1 MKKLLL
7 SSLLVFPILTTSC
20 IYKPNNSNNSSKIIT
35 NKQEKFYDN
44 KNINNLLDLYLKG
57 KQQKQIYALKQ
68 ENISDAK
75 INDLKFVLTFYTV
88 FNNNR
93 SIESVTTHYQQV
105 ALKAKKTLKNT
116 LSNDWYWLLKHINQF
131 DFNFNPYD
139 DSYKHFKL
147 EQNLID
153 YVYKTHNNLLTKI
166 NDKYPDQVIVFNIND
181 IKDLDS
187 LKNKQAI
194 YLVYDKSKVLKILKY
209 KKDNKIHFQVF
220 TDLLWFKDPNNLKEQ
235 LEQIEK
241 KIYEKRLSKFNE
253 ALKEYIEEE
262 RDESNDD
269 ENSEISEK
277 LDTIWNEFIEKSE
290 EVVSSK
296 YTNLWRQLQRDLYIP
311 NNTFI
316 RNFTNKNDSIQ
327 KWKEQQLKNIGNFL
341 EKNSNAIMDGQD
353 IKKELE
359 KIIDTVV
366 KKLNSENLDKIKKT
380 DGTDESQLKE
390 KFLESYVPKNDDSSF
405 YELHSKRQYNDLFVE
420 ALDEFNN
427 IKRGQENKENNLD
440 LKVIRYSMR
449 NIYEKK

>member
-44 KNINNLLDLYLKG
+44 KNINNLLDLYLKD

-116 LSNDWYWLLKHINQF
+116 LTNDWYWLLKHINQF

-181 IKDLDS
+181 IKDLDN

-220 TDLLWFKDPNNLKEQ
+220 TDLLWFKEPNNLKEQ

-241 KIYEKRLSKFNE
+241 KIYEKRLGKFEE
-253 ALKEYIEEE
+253 ALKEYIEDKKE
-262 RDESNDD
+262 ESNDD
-269 ENSEISEK
+269 ENGEISEK
-277 LDTIWNEFIEKSE
+277 LDTIWDEFIESFQE
-290 EVVSSK
+290 MLSDK
-296 YTNLWRQLQRDLYIP
+296 YWSLWRTFQRTLNAT

-316 RNFTNKNDSIQ
+316 RNFTDKTNSIN
-327 KWKEQQLKNIGNFL
+327 KWKQKQLENIDNFLKN
-341 EKNSNAIMDGQD
+341 NSNTITDSAN

-359 KIIDTVV
+359 KIVDTTVE
-366 KKLNSENLDKIKKT
+366 KLKSEDLDKIKKT
-380 DGTDESQLKE
+380 DGTDESELKE
-390 KFLESYVPKNDDSSF
+390 KFLESYVSKNDDSAF

-427 IKRGQENKENNLD
+427 INRNKENKENNID

>member
-35 NKQEKFYDN
+35 NKQVKFYDN
-44 KNINNLLDLYLKG
+44 KNINNLLDLYLKD

-116 LSNDWYWLLKHINQF
+116 LTNDWYWLLKHINQF

-209 KKDNKIHFQVF
+209 KKDNKVHFQVF
-220 TDLLWFKDPNNLKEQ
+220 TDLLLFKEPNNLKEQ

-241 KIYEKRLSKFNE
+241 KIYEKRLGKFEE
-253 ALKEYIEEE
+253 ALKDHIEESEDNENEETNDEINDKLQDIWDQFIENCKEIVADKYRNTWKQLE
-262 RDESNDD
+262 RDLRNLNNHFFRTFENKTESIN
-269 ENSEISEK
+269 
-277 LDTIWNEFIEKSE
+277 
-290 EVVSSK
+290 
-296 YTNLWRQLQRDLYIP
+296 
-311 NNTFI
+311 
-316 RNFTNKNDSIQ
+316 
-327 KWKEQQLKNIGNFL
+327 KWKREQLEKITKFL
-341 EKNSNAIMDGQD
+341 EKNSTTDMNGVEV
-353 IKKELE
+353 KKELE
-359 KIIDTVV
+359 KIIEQTGEELNKIDFPATSNITNDAEKL
-366 KKLNSENLDKIKKT
+366 KKEFI
-380 DGTDESQLKE
+380 E
-390 KFLESYVPKNDDSSF
+390 KYKNRNDDSAF

-427 IKRGQENKENNLD
+427 INRNKENKENNID

>member
-35 NKQEKFYDN
+35 NKQVKFYDN
-44 KNINNLLDLYLKG
+44 KNINNLLDLYLKD

-194 YLVYDKSKVLKILKY
+194 YLVYDESKVLKILKY
-209 KKDNKIHFQVF
+209 KKDNKVHFQVF
-220 TDLLWFKDPNNLKEQ
+220 TDLLWFKDPNNLKKQ

-241 KIYEKRLSKFNE
+241 KIYEKRLGKFEE
-253 ALKEYIEEE
+253 ALKEYIEDKKE
-262 RDESNDD
+262 ESNDD
-269 ENSEISEK
+269 ENGEISEK
-277 LDTIWNEFIEKSE
+277 LDTIWDEFIESFQE
-290 EVVSSK
+290 MLSDK
-296 YTNLWRQLQRDLYIP
+296 YWSLWRTFQRTLNAT

-316 RNFTNKNDSIQ
+316 RNFTDKTNSIN
-327 KWKEQQLKNIGNFL
+327 KWKQKQLENIDNFLKN
-341 EKNSNAIMDGQD
+341 NSNTITDSAN

-359 KIIDTVV
+359 KIVDTTVE
-366 KKLNSENLDKIKKT
+366 KLKSEDLDKIKKT
-380 DGTDESQLKE
+380 DGTDESELKE

-427 IKRGQENKENNLD
+427 IKRGQENKGNNLD

>member
-44 KNINNLLDLYLKG
+44 KNINNLLDLYLKD

-166 NDKYPDQVIVFNIND
+166 NDKYPDQVIVFNIDD

-209 KKDNKIHFQVF
+209 KKDNKVHFQVF
-220 TDLLWFKDPNNLKEQ
+220 TDLLWFKDPNNLKKQ

-262 RDESNDD
+262 SEDSND
-269 ENSEISEK
+269 ELSEK
-277 LDTIWNEFIEKSE
+277 FDSIWESFKEESIEIINEVLDRK
-290 EVVSSK
+290 
-296 YTNLWRQLQRDLYIP
+296 QLREYQRLVDKI
-311 NNTFI
+311 NNNFI
-316 RNFTNKNDSIQ
+316 RNIKDETGAIK
-327 KWKEQQLKNIGNFL
+327 KWKEEQLKNIDSFL
-341 EKNSNAIMDGQD
+341 EKNPNTNMGSEE
-353 IKKELE
+353 IKKSLE
-359 KIIDTVV
+359 KIVNTTA
-366 KKLNSENLDKIKKT
+366 ENLEKMDFKNINTNLDEDK
-380 DGTDESQLKE
+380 LKE
-390 KFLESYVPKNDDSSF
+390 QFLKTYVSKNDDSAF

-427 IKRGQENKENNLD
+427 INRNKENKENNID

>member
-20 IYKPNNSNNSSKIIT
+20 IYKPNNSNNLSKIIT
-35 NKQEKFYDN
+35 NKQVKFYDN
-44 KNINNLLDLYLKG
+44 KNINNLLDLYLKD

-194 YLVYDKSKVLKILKY
+194 YLVYDESKVLKILKY
-209 KKDNKIHFQVF
+209 KKDNKVHFQVF
-220 TDLLWFKDPNNLKEQ
+220 TDLLWFKEPNNLKEQ

-241 KIYEKRLSKFNE
+241 KIYEKRLGKFEE
-253 ALKEYIEEE
+253 ALKEYIEDKKEE
-262 RDESNDD
+262 SEDESGKQFD
-269 ENSEISEK
+269 S
-277 LDTIWNEFIEKSE
+277 IWEEFAEMNE
-290 EVVSSK
+290 EVLKDISYSNNLRIYK
-296 YTNLWRQLQRDLYIP
+296 QSINKTNISLAKNIE
-311 NNTFI
+311 
-316 RNFTNKNDSIQ
+316 NKEEAIK
-327 KWKEQQLKNIGNFL
+327 KWKKEQLENIDKFL
-341 EKNSNAIMDGQD
+341 EKNSNTSMDSGEIRKKLEDVIETVAKKLEQVD
-353 IKKELE
+353 FKTIDTNTVDESKLKKEFIE
-359 KIIDTVV
+359 KY
-366 KKLNSENLDKIKKT
+366 KNR
-380 DGTDESQLKE
+380 
-390 KFLESYVPKNDDSSF
+390 NDDSAF

-427 IKRGQENKENNLD
+427 INRNKENKENNLD